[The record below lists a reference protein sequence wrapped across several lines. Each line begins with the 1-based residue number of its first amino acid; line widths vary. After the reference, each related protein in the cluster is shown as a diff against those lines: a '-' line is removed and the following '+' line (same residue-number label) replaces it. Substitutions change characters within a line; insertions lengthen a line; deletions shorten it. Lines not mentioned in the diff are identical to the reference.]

1 MRHHNF
7 QPLRSIVMQVVVT
20 TLLLALPLLAPH
32 QSYATWDE
40 EKKLKIQI
48 SNAQERVNAHSLSR
62 RISNLQSFKNRSSWE
77 NQWKTARWVVDQLE
91 DAGLEPFIQKY
102 QFNEKTWPNVGARLK
117 GRKNPE
123 QIVMLLAHLDS
134 KAHGGGGIAPGADD
148 NASGVAVLLEIAG
161 ILRKTALERSV
172 YFMFFSNEEQNLAGS
187 KHYAR
192 LAKRDSLDIRAA
204 INLDVLGYNRPLRP
218 ISLEPVRAHSS
229 LKYKAKSIIRMCRN
243 YVVGIARG
251 KDIVKLVGRDAN
263 RNLALTTSRIMGE
276 FSGLESEAVIGE
288 DCG

>member
-1 MRHHNF
+1 MGHHYF
-7 QPLRSIVMQVVVT
+7 QPTLSIFLQVVVT
-20 TLLLALPLLAPH
+20 TLLLALPLLTPH

-40 EKKLKIQI
+40 EKILKIQI
-48 SNAQERVNAHSLSR
+48 SDAQKRVNAHSLSR
-62 RISNLQSFKNRSSWE
+62 TISNLQSFDNRSSWE
-77 NQWKTARWVVDQLE
+77 NQWKTARWVVHQLGN
-91 DAGLEPFIQKY
+91 AGLEPFIQEY
-102 QFNEKTWPNVGARLK
+102 QFNEKIWPNVGAQLK
-117 GRKNPE
+117 GRKKP
-123 QIVMLLAHLDS
+123 QQVIMLLAHIDS
-134 KAHGGGGIAPGADD
+134 KAHDHHGIAPGADD

-172 YFMFFSNEEQNLAGS
+172 YFMFFSNEEQDLAGS

-204 INLDVLGYNRPLRP
+204 INLDVLGYTRPLRP
-218 ISLEPVRAHSS
+218 ISLEPVKAHSS

-243 YVVGIARG
+243 YAVGIARG